1 MMNALRD
8 IVQHNLLVKIC
19 ALVIAILLWLYV
31 MNDQNP
37 AIEGSYSIPVSMA
50 DAPDGY
56 RMHASAETVT
66 IRVRAP
72 RSAFVAADRGD
83 FHAKL
88 NFADYA
94 EGDKNYPVETTIPY
108 GFELISTSPDK
119 ITVSLDRIVQKSFKV
134 DVMTSGTPASGVAV
148 DKISQTVAAATVEG
162 PRSEVDRV
170 TRIVAHVNLGG
181 QGQDFSVAA
190 PLLAMNSDG
199 RESSEVVVSPSQT
212 EIAVKLARGLTRK
225 VVEIKVKAQ
234 SDLSPNLKLE
244 GITAAPARI
253 EIAGAEDVLK
263 SITSI
268 DTEELSLADV
278 KENETRRVQLRLP
291 AGVTV
296 TDPNVT
302 VEIKVGAMK

>member
-72 RSAFVAADRGD
+72 RS
-83 FHAKL
+83 L

-234 SDLSPNLKLE
+234 SDLSPKLKLE
-244 GITAAPARI
+244 SITAAPTRI

-268 DTEELSLADV
+268 DTEEISLADV

-302 VEIKVGAMK
+302 VEIKVGAMR

>member
-199 RESSEVVVSPSQT
+199 RESAAEHNRRELERLHPQLAADLGKGLIQGTSQYFAKKMR
-212 EIAVKLARGLTRK
+212 I
-225 VVEIKVKAQ
+225 IKVHLKAGY
-234 SDLSPNLKLE
+234 K
-244 GITAAPARI
+244 
-253 EIAGAEDVLK
+253 VLLYQPDNK
-263 SITSI
+263 
-268 DTEELSLADV
+268 
-278 KENETRRVQLRLP
+278 
-291 AGVTV
+291 
-296 TDPNVT
+296 
-302 VEIKVGAMK
+302 

>member
-148 DKISQTVAAATVEG
+148 DKISQTVAAAL
-162 PRSEVDRV
+162 R
-170 TRIVAHVNLGG
+170 GG
-181 QGQDFSVAA
+181 SCDTHRGAC
-190 PLLAMNSDG
+190 
-199 RESSEVVVSPSQT
+199 ES
-212 EIAVKLARGLTRK
+212 RR
-225 VVEIKVKAQ
+225 
-234 SDLSPNLKLE
+234 
-244 GITAAPARI
+244 
-253 EIAGAEDVLK
+253 AGAGFFRGSTASCDEQ
-263 SITSI
+263 
-268 DTEELSLADV
+268 
-278 KENETRRVQLRLP
+278 RR
-291 AGVTV
+291 T
-296 TDPNVT
+296 
-302 VEIKVGAMK
+302 